1 MNGTSYLPSIE
12 DLKAQAK
19 RLRTQLESD
28 GQPVGHGR
36 SLELVAHQYGFKNW
50 NTLHAAVGNRPPP
63 CPVVL
68 GQRVRGR
75 YLDQRFAGEVIAVR
89 ALTPP
94 GRFRITL
101 LFDDPV
107 DVVTFESFSAFR
119 SRVNCTIDNRGVTA
133 EKTSNGQPHLRLD
146 F

>member
-1 MNGTSYLPSIE
+1 MNGTFHLPSIE

-19 RLRTQLESD
+19 RLRARLEDD
-28 GQPVGHGR
+28 GQPVGHSQ
-36 SLELVAHQYGFKNW
+36 SLELVAHQYGYKNW

-75 YLDQRFAGEVIAVR
+75 YLGQSFAGEVIAVR
-89 ALTPP
+89 AVTPP

-101 LFDDPV
+101 HFDDPV

-119 SRVNCTIDNRGVTA
+119 SRVNCTIDSRGVTA
-133 EKTSNGQPHLRLD
+133 ERTSNGQPHLHLD
-146 F
+146 L